1 MSGDCTR
8 CSVQFSHGGYVKLIV
23 GLGNPG
29 PQYLL
34 SRHNAGFLA
43 VDILA
48 REENIGI
55 KTVRFDSLFGRGSI
69 SGVPVILAKPQTF
82 MNLSGASVEK
92 LVRFFKIDIEDVI
105 VIHDDLD
112 LSQGDVRVKI
122 SGGDAGHKGLRSVI
136 DHLASSE
143 FVRIRVGIG
152 KPSGKEMIEGYVLE
166 RFSEDELKLLP
177 DITAKAFNAVI
188 EVVSS
193 GAHAAMNKFNVR
205 ETNNSGKEV

>member
-1 MSGDCTR
+1 M
-8 CSVQFSHGGYVKLIV
+8 QISHGGYVKLIV

-29 PQYLL
+29 PKYLL
-34 SRHNAGFLA
+34 SRHNAGFLV

-69 SGVPVILAKPQTF
+69 SGVPVLLAKPQTF
-82 MNLSGASVEK
+82 MNLSGAAVEK
-92 LVRFFKIDIEDVI
+92 LVRFFKIDIEDI
-105 VIHDDLD
+105 IIIHDDLD
-112 LSQGDVRVKI
+112 LSFNDVRVKMG
-122 SGGDAGHKGLRSVI
+122 GGDGGHKGLRSVI
-136 DHLASSE
+136 DHLDSPE
-143 FVRIRVGIG
+143 FVRVRLGIG
-152 KPSGKEMIEGYVLE
+152 KSSEKEMIENYVLE
-166 RFSEDELKLLP
+166 RFSEDELNLLP
-177 DITAKAFNAVI
+177 DITTKAFNAVI

>member
-1 MSGDCTR
+1 
-8 CSVQFSHGGYVKLIV
+8 VKLIV

-34 SRHNAGFLA
+34 SRHNAGFLVVEA
-43 VDILA
+43 LA
-48 REENIGI
+48 REEKIGI
-55 KTVRFDSLFGRGSI
+55 NTVRFDSLFGRGSI
-69 SGVPVILAKPQTF
+69 SGVPVLLAKPQTF
-82 MNLSGASVEK
+82 MNLSGTAVGK
-92 LVRFFKIDIEDVI
+92 LVRFFKIEIDDVI

-112 LSQGDVRVKI
+112 LSFDDVRVKM
-122 SGGDAGHKGLRSVI
+122 GGGNAGHKGLRSVS

-143 FVRIRVGIG
+143 FVRIRIGIG
-152 KPSGKEMIEGYVLE
+152 KPSGKEMVEDYVLE
-166 RFSEDELKLLP
+166 RFSEDELQSLP
-177 DITAKAFNAVI
+177 DITARAFDAVI

>member
-1 MSGDCTR
+1 
-8 CSVQFSHGGYVKLIV
+8 VKLIV

-29 PQYLL
+29 PKYLL

-55 KTVRFDSLFGRGSI
+55 KTARFDSLLGKGSI

-82 MNLSGASVEK
+82 MNLSGAAIEK
-92 LVRFFKIDIEDVI
+92 LVRFFKIDIENVI

-112 LSQGDVRVKI
+112 LSFNDVRVKM
-122 SGGDAGHKGLRSVI
+122 GGGNAGHKGLRSVI

-143 FVRIRVGIG
+143 FVRIRIGIG
-152 KPSGKEMIEGYVLE
+152 KPSGKEMVEDYVLE
-166 RFSEDELKLLP
+166 RFSEDEVKLLP
-177 DITAKAFNAVI
+177 DITARAFNAVI

-193 GAHAAMNKFNVR
+193 GVQAAMNKFNVR

>member
-1 MSGDCTR
+1 
-8 CSVQFSHGGYVKLIV
+8 VKLIV

-29 PQYLL
+29 PKYLL

-55 KTVRFDSLFGRGSI
+55 KTARFDSLLGKGSI

-82 MNLSGASVEK
+82 MNLSGAAIEK
-92 LVRFFKIDIEDVI
+92 LVRFFKIDIENVI

-112 LSQGDVRVKI
+112 LSFNDVRVKM
-122 SGGDAGHKGLRSVI
+122 GGGNAGHKGLRSVI

-143 FVRIRVGIG
+143 FVRIRIGIG
-152 KPSGKEMIEGYVLE
+152 KPSGKEMVEDYVLE
-166 RFSEDELKLLP
+166 HFSEDEVKLLP
-177 DITAKAFNAVI
+177 DITARAFNAVI

-193 GAHAAMNKFNVR
+193 GVQAAMNKFNVR

>member
-1 MSGDCTR
+1 M
-8 CSVQFSHGGYVKLIV
+8 KLIV

-34 SRHNAGFLA
+34 SRHNAGFLVVEA
-43 VDILA
+43 LA

-55 KTVRFDSLFGRGSI
+55 KTVRFDSLLGRGSI

-82 MNLSGASVEK
+82 MNLSGTAVER

-122 SGGDAGHKGLRSVI
+122 SGGDGGHKGLRSVI
-136 DHLASSE
+136 NHLAGSE
-143 FVRIRVGIG
+143 FVRVRLGIG
-152 KPSGKEMIEGYVLE
+152 KASEKRMIEDYVLE

-177 DITAKAFNAVI
+177 DIITEASNAVI

>member
-1 MSGDCTR
+1 
-8 CSVQFSHGGYVKLIV
+8 VKLIV

-34 SRHNAGFLA
+34 SRHNAGFLV
-43 VDILA
+43 VDALA
-48 REENIGI
+48 REENIDFDM
-55 KTVRFDSLFGRGSI
+55 KRFDSLFGKGSL
-69 SGVPVILAKPQTF
+69 SGVPVLLAKPQTF
-82 MNLSGASVEK
+82 MNLSGTGVGK

-105 VIHDDLD
+105 IIHDDLD

-122 SGGDAGHKGLRSVI
+122 SGGDGGHKGLKSVI
-136 DHLASSE
+136 DHLGSSG
-143 FVRIRVGIG
+143 FVRIRLGIG

-166 RFSEDELKLLP
+166 RFSEDEVKLLP
-177 DITAKAFNAVI
+177 DITARAVNAVI

-193 GAHAAMNKFNVR
+193 GAQAAMNKFNVR

>member
-1 MSGDCTR
+1 M
-8 CSVQFSHGGYVKLIV
+8 KLIV

-29 PQYLL
+29 PKYLL

-55 KTVRFDSLFGRGSI
+55 KTVRFDSLLGRGSI

-82 MNLSGASVEK
+82 MNLSGTAVEK

-105 VIHDDLD
+105 IIHDDLD
-112 LSQGDVRVKI
+112 LSRGDVRVKM
-122 SGGDAGHKGLRSVI
+122 SGGDGGHKGLKSVI
-136 DHLASSE
+136 DHLASPE
-143 FVRIRVGIG
+143 FVRVRLGIG
-152 KPSGKEMIEGYVLE
+152 KPSGKEVVENYVLE
-166 RFSEDELKLLP
+166 RFSEDELELLP

-188 EVVSS
+188 EVISS

>member
-1 MSGDCTR
+1 
-8 CSVQFSHGGYVKLIV
+8 VKLIV

-29 PQYLL
+29 PKYLL

-55 KTVRFDSLFGRGSI
+55 KTARFDSLLGKGSI

-82 MNLSGASVEK
+82 MNLSGAAIEK
-92 LVRFFKIDIEDVI
+92 LVRFFKIDIENVI

-112 LSQGDVRVKI
+112 LSFNDVRVKM
-122 SGGDAGHKGLRSVI
+122 GGGNAGHKGLRSVI
-136 DHLASSE
+136 NHLASSE
-143 FVRIRVGIG
+143 FVRIRMGIG
-152 KPSGKEMIEGYVLE
+152 KPSGREVVEDYVLE
-166 RFSEDELKLLP
+166 RFSEDEVKLLP
-177 DITAKAFNAVI
+177 DITTRAFNAVI

-193 GAHAAMNKFNVR
+193 GVQAAMNKFNVR
-205 ETNNSGKEV
+205 ETNNTGKEV